1 MSFIIL
7 VRMNNDDLWTIE
19 DSDKEGNLFRVTEF
33 PTLEEAETW
42 LDGSM
47 LKSQGWE
54 IVEVDI

>member
-7 VRMNNDDLWTIE
+7 IRMNNGDLWTIE
-19 DSDKEGNLFRVTEF
+19 DSDEDRVTEF

-47 LKSQGWE
+47 LKSQAWE